1 MKIQYFGHATVGLTS
16 RGGTR
21 VLCDPYEP
29 GIFDGRFRY
38 APIPGVWDLVIVSH
52 EHEDHNGVA
61 DSFGN
66 PQVVRGPVQFAGMD
80 IRIYMS
86 RHGTNEGT
94 MDLWTRV
101 SRFVLDDMEI
111 VHPGDIG
118 PGASPDLIA
127 NLKGADI
134 LFMPV
139 GGRFTM
145 APDEAAEFVSKVN
158 PRLVIPIHYKTSAV
172 DLPLRP
178 VDEFLDLFQA
188 VRTFPTGEV
197 DLHAG
202 QLPPRLQVWH
212 LKPSA
217 MP

>member
-1 MKIQYFGHATVGLTS
+1 
-16 RGGTR
+16 
-21 VLCDPYEP
+21 
-29 GIFDGRFRY
+29 
-38 APIPGVWDLVIVSH
+38 
-52 EHEDHNGVA
+52 
-61 DSFGN
+61 
-66 PQVVRGPVQFAGMD
+66 
-80 IRIYMS
+80 
-86 RHGTNEGT
+86 
-94 MDLWTRV
+94 
-101 SRFVLDDMEI
+101 
-111 VHPGDIG
+111 
-118 PGASPDLIA
+118 
-127 NLKGADI
+127 
-134 LFMPV
+134 
-139 GGRFTM
+139 M